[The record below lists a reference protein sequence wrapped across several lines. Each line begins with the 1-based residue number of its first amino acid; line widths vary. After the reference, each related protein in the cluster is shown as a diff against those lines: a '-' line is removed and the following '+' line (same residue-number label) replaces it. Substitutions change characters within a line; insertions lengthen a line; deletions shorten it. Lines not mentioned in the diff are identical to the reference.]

1 MTSRSDLLP
10 GTLDLLILRTL
21 ADGPLHGYGIAQ
33 QIRGVS
39 RDALQI
45 EQGSMY
51 PALYRMERRGWI
63 VSKWGM
69 SDTNRR
75 VKTYRLTRA
84 GRQQLA
90 SESSTWSAFVDAVQ
104 RVMSGG

>member
-1 MTSRSDLLP
+1 MTPRSDLLP

-21 ADGPLHGYGIAQ
+21 ADGSLHGYGIAQ
-33 QIRGVS
+33 QIRGAS
-39 RDALQI
+39 RDALQV
-45 EQGSMY
+45 EQGSLY

-63 VSKWGM
+63 ASKWGM
-69 SDTNRR
+69 SETNRR

-90 SESSTWSAFVDAVQ
+90 AEASSWSAFVDAVQ
-104 RVMSGG
+104 RVMGGG